1 MSISYIFAGDPMCSW
16 CYGFA
21 SELAKALHDLPE
33 VQLQIRVAGL
43 WAHGREPLD
52 DAAKAFRLGHWGRV
66 EAAAGVPFNRDA
78 LKSRQGFVYD
88 TEPISRAFV
97 TGRMLVP
104 NLDQL
109 SLFRALQ
116 RLFYMDGLD
125 TTDEAVLQARLEQEL
140 AAQGHADAARRA
152 GPVMRSHAIKVVTQA
167 DFDRVRGWGLRSFP
181 QLLAVRD
188 DGMTVL
194 SNGFSPAAQLRQVL
208 HDSLLRA

>member
-1 MSISYIFAGDPMCSW
+1 MSNSYIFAGDPMCSW

-21 SELAKALHDLPE
+21 SELTKALDELPE
-33 VQLQIRVAGL
+33 IQLHIRMAGL

-52 DAAKAFRLGHWGRV
+52 NAAKAFRLRHWERV

-116 RLFYMDGLD
+116 RLFYVDGLD
-125 TTDEAVLQARLEQEL
+125 TTDEAVLQAKLEQEL
-140 AAQGHADAARRA
+140 VAKGFADAALRA
-152 GPVMRSHAIKVVTQA
+152 GPAMRSHAIKVATKA
-167 DFDRVRGWGLRSFP
+167 DFDCVRGWGLRSFP
-181 QLLAVRD
+181 QLLAVRNH
-188 DGMTVL
+188 GMTVL

-208 HDSLLRA
+208 HDDLRRA